1 MSSKT
6 CFQNVLVRL
15 RDLRRIERDKAKR
28 AYLDALINDQ
38 QDALEHYGD
47 EIREAK
53 MIGVRNP
60 SFDGDYIGYPE
71 DDFTDDAD
79 DDDEKDSKT

>member
-1 MSSKT
+1 MNSKAR
-6 CFQNVLVRL
+6 FQHVLVRL

-38 QDALEHYGD
+38 QDALEHYSD

-60 SFDGDYIGYPE
+60 SFDGDYIGYPD
-71 DDFTDDAD
+71 DDFSDDAD
-79 DDDEKDSKT
+79 DEDEKRKKS

>member
-1 MSSKT
+1 MNSKT
-6 CFQNVLVRL
+6 RFQNVLVRL
-15 RDLRRIERDKAKR
+15 RDLRRIEREKAKR

-60 SFDGDYIGYPE
+60 SFDGDYIGYPD
-71 DDFTDDAD
+71 DDFS
-79 DDDEKDSKT
+79 DDDEDENEKRKKS